1 MSLFDLRRI
10 LATTNKSQP
19 SAAGNQ
25 AHPSTRAHPTSMFHS
40 SSTITTTS
48 SSSFRDATL
57 FPPASCTTA
66 THAVDGAPPRGFIDV
81 NASGF
86 LPSSASSSSS
96 LLPRSLPR
104 SSSSHLLPVY
114 HPTTHPF
121 KPMPFSFPLQH
132 QPRHQNT
139 PPELDSPSSPP
150 SSSSCDFPHFK
161 ACPMRRVFSTG
172 DLQRLT
178 GMVVSGENHNQEG
191 GEIAAKAARYKPE
204 ERKERIVRYRSRR
217 KHRNFHK
224 KITYACR
231 KTLADSR
238 PRVRGRFARNGETDG
253 RVEVE
258 TDAAENS
265 CEQADGGREVGD
277 GSDRSRAAPTAGDEY
292 DDEDIWAAISDVL
305 SMNLLS

>member
-150 SSSSCDFPHFK
+150 SSSSCDCVLGEGK
-161 ACPMRRVFSTG
+161 
-172 DLQRLT
+172 RL
-178 GMVVSGENHNQEG
+178 M
-191 GEIAAKAARYKPE
+191 
-204 ERKERIVRYRSRR
+204 
-217 KHRNFHK
+217 
-224 KITYACR
+224 
-231 KTLADSR
+231 
-238 PRVRGRFARNGETDG
+238 
-253 RVEVE
+253 
-258 TDAAENS
+258 
-265 CEQADGGREVGD
+265 
-277 GSDRSRAAPTAGDEY
+277 
-292 DDEDIWAAISDVL
+292 
-305 SMNLLS
+305 